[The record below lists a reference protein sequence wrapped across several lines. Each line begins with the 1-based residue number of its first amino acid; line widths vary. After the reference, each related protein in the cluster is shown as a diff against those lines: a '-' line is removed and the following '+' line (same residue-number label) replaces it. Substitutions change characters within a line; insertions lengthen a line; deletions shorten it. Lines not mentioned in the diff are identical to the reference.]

1 MYKPVQHSPYVQK
14 AVNNTAVISCG
25 ICRAARKLQS
35 LESYSRPAPML
46 HNYHVFEIFPGGSS
60 LWRASIAGRF
70 STERKL
76 QELAEHSQNE
86 FIALD
91 FSTLNY
97 LRMGAAGTKARPKIE
112 NVPSI
117 DSTKPDSAKPNPLPA
132 LPGPRA
138 HIALPQPERKSRGT

>member
-1 MYKPVQHSPYVQK
+1 
-14 AVNNTAVISCG
+14 
-25 ICRAARKLQS
+25 
-35 LESYSRPAPML
+35 ML
-46 HNYHVFEIFPGGSS
+46 HDYHVFEIFPGGFS

-70 STERKL
+70 STEREL

-97 LRMGAAGTKARPKIE
+97 LRMGAAGTKTRPKIE
-112 NVPSI
+112 NVRSI
-117 DSTKPDSAKPNPLPA
+117 DSIKPDSAKPNPLLA